1 MLEMINQPISI
12 HWETASIY
20 VQLAIHCKKTM
31 GEWGEGGGAK
41 KNITFKFTCFIYTE
55 KCIFCLERVVRNYF
69 SWCYI

>member
-31 GEWGEGGGAK
+31 GEWGEGGELK
-41 KNITFKFTCFIYTE
+41 KY
-55 KCIFCLERVVRNYF
+55 
-69 SWCYI
+69 YI

>member
-31 GEWGEGGGAK
+31 GEGGGAK
-41 KNITFKFTCFIYTE
+41 KILHLNSHVLFIL
-55 KCIFCLERVVRNYF
+55 KNVFFV
-69 SWCYI
+69 